1 VVPRLALPRDPH
13 PVLVARPL
21 REPEVDRVTGLLLR
35 RGTEPGPAAR
45 TLIALL
51 EKSMRAG

>member
-1 VVPRLALPRDPH
+1 
-13 PVLVARPL
+13 VLVARPL